1 MTRNVGG
8 SRHLKAVCLLMLA
21 LVLGLAA
28 CGGST
33 TVQCPPRPLLPNSP
47 EEWVQAPGEVAMAL
61 AAPVVGTDEYVQ
73 AAVFNHTQVI
83 IRLPPVY
90 NNCAFFTTERL
101 VGGAWQAFNT
111 CRRLGERPGGGNGG
125 DIYPGGFQNDQLKV
139 FLSPGTYRLKLTYA
153 IYPHNP
159 ETIDGTVYSL
169 PFQVCVCA
177 RCA

>member
-1 MTRNVGG
+1 MAKRW
-8 SRHLKAVCLLMLA
+8 RYAMPAIAARLLVA
-21 LVLGLAA
+21 IVTLGLVA

-33 TVQCPPRPLLPNSP
+33 TVQCPPRPFPSSP
-47 EEWVQAPGEVAMAL
+47 QEWVQAPGEVAMAL
-61 AAPVVGTDEYVQ
+61 AAPVFGTDEYVQ

-90 NNCAFFTTERL
+90 NNRAFFTAERL

-125 DIYPGGFQNDQLKV
+125 NVDPGGFMDDQLKV
-139 FLSPGTYRLKLTYA
+139 FLSPGTYRLKQTYA

-159 ETIDGTVYSL
+159 YTTDGAVYSL
-169 PFQVCVCA
+169 PFQVCECA